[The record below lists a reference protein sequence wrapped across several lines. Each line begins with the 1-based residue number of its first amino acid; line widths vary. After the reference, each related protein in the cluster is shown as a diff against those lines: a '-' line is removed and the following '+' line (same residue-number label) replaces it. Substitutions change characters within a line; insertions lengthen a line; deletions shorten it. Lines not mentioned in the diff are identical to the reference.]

1 MVPNVLQNVLLGTLC
16 FCKPLIISA
25 MLCDKVPNVQFH
37 VPLGTHVLCNSL
49 LFYEIALR
57 IKTLPMEAE

>member
-1 MVPNVLQNVLLGTLC
+1 MVPNMLQIVLLGTRC
-16 FCKPLIISA
+16 FCKPLIIRA
-25 MLCDKVPNVQFH
+25 MLCDKVPNVLFH

-57 IKTLPMEAE
+57 IKTLPKEAE